1 MIPVSD
7 TVLFYLYKALGV
19 DPASASSFVQDF
31 MVVAAFIC
39 LLLIFFGFISVF
51 KWFRNLTR

>member
-1 MIPVSD
+1 MIPVPD

-19 DPASASSFVQDF
+19 DPSSASPFVKDF
-31 MVVAAFIC
+31 MVVGSFIC
-39 LLLIFFGFISVF
+39 LLLVIFGFLSVF

>member
-1 MIPVSD
+1 MIPVDD

-19 DPASASSFVQDF
+19 DPASASPFVKDF
-31 MVVAAFIC
+31 MVVGAFIC
-39 LLLIFFGFISVF
+39 LLLIIFGFLSVF

>member
-1 MIPVSD
+1 MIPVDD

-19 DPASASSFVQDF
+19 DPASASPFVKDF
-31 MVVAAFIC
+31 MVVGSFIC
-39 LLLIFFGFISVF
+39 LLLIIFGFLSVF